1 MNEEYVFNLDKE
13 MQTYDEAYFGKD
25 KDLLEMEKCIAQMKK
40 DTPNPYFI
48 KQADVCNSPAFKK
61 FCSLIEHK
69 FGFTSVSIMIDTYSD
84 EKKINAFTI
93 PINGNFGAFYPVED
107 AIVNKYG
114 IKYKKEM
121 NYSIMIWV
129 SVYFLFGSKFTPGE
143 VLAILLHEIGHNFT
157 YVLNTHLVPLNI
169 INTVYRW
176 TMILKYNPNKLNALL
191 RITLGST
198 KWGIQLMHWIVKYR
212 SFPIVDAFV
221 NLGSIL
227 LGARRLW
234 LDIINRIE
242 EPLKNIDYIKYMAR
256 VFSGND
262 PFISPSLYYNPYA
275 IATSTFIGYH
285 DESFADRFVAM
296 HGYGEE
302 LSSGLL
308 KCSKDIMMGDKLST
322 KYYLTKLPIVGHLYV
337 LSLLSIR
344 FLLSPNDPHPQ
355 DIARA
360 KSLATML
367 EKDLNNP
374 AISDKLKK
382 QIRKDLVNINK
393 VIDEYSEVKSDDS
406 AGMQAYALFNK
417 LLLSILPDGDYR
429 NILDKY
435 IYKSNDRINNAIY
448 NKIK

>member
-1 MNEEYVFNLDKE
+1 MNEEYTFDLDQE
-13 MQTYDEAYFGKD
+13 MQLYDEAYFGKD
-25 KDLLEMEKCIAQMKK
+25 KDLLEMEKCIAQMQK
-40 DTPNPYFI
+40 DTNLYYV
-48 KQADVCNSPAFKK
+48 KLADVYNSPAFKK

-69 FGFTSVSIMIDTYSD
+69 FGFTSVSIVIDPLND
-84 EKKINAFTI
+84 EKNINASTA
-93 PINGNFGAFYPVED
+93 PINGRFGALYPVED

-121 NYSIMIWV
+121 NYSILIFV
-129 SVYFLFGSKFTPGE
+129 SVYFLFGPKFTPGE
-143 VLAILLHEIGHNFT
+143 ILAILLHEIGHNFT

-169 INTVYRW
+169 IDTVYRW
-176 TMILKYNPNKLNALL
+176 IDIIKHNPNNL
-191 RITLGST
+191 RILVSMTIGTT
-198 KWGIQLMHWIVKYR
+198 KWGGQLINWLFKYR

-227 LGARRLW
+227 LGIRRLY
-234 LDIINRIE
+234 LDIKNRIK
-242 EPLKNIDYIKYMAR
+242 EPLENIDYIKFMIR
-256 VFSGND
+256 IFSGND
-262 PFISPSLYYNPYA
+262 HIFPPSFFYNPYT
-275 IATSTFIGYH
+275 IATSTLIGYN

-302 LSSGLL
+302 LASGLL
-308 KCSKDIMMGDKLST
+308 KLDQDITMGDKFST
-322 KYYLTKLPIVGHLYV
+322 KYYLAKLPIVGHLYV

-360 KSLATML
+360 KSLVTML

-393 VIDEYSEVKSDDS
+393 VIKENSEIKSDDS
-406 AGMQAYALFNK
+406 AGMQAYTLFNK
-417 LLLSILPDGDYR
+417 LLLTLFPDGDYR

-435 IYKSNDRINNAIY
+435 IYKSNDRINNTIY
-448 NKIK
+448 NNIK